1 MKLIPDYFI
10 SIVVPIMNE
19 EGNISSLIERISMVI
34 CNEKKYEIIFVDD
47 GSTDKTLEVIK
58 QFHRSDPRIKYLS
71 FSRNFGHQNALRAGL
86 DFAKGDC
93 IFSMDGDLQ
102 HPPELIPQMIKKWQE
117 GYDVVYTLRKNNEEI
132 SYFKRKTSV
141 LFYYLMNRLSHV
153 EIEQG
158 SADFRLIDRRV
169 VDVIRSFQENPI
181 FYRGMIRWLGF
192 RQYALEY
199 IPEKRVWGK
208 TKYSFLKMF
217 KFAMIGITSF
227 SIRPLHISTILG
239 LIIAV
244 VSILYG
250 IYAIFMKLFTSYT
263 IQGWTSLL
271 IVVAFIGGIQLLM
284 IGILGEYLGKL
295 FIEQKRRPPYIIKE
309 KSTEKLN
316 S

>member
-1 MKLIPDYFI
+1 MKSITDYFI

-93 IFSMDGDLQ
+93 IISMDGDLQ

-117 GYDVVYTLRKNNEEI
+117 GYDIVYTLRKNNEEI

-309 KSTEKLN
+309 STEKLN